1 MMILYYDICAFIILL
16 LVMGSCVL
24 KRMFHGRTNGL
35 FYLVVFMMILAT
47 LGDFW
52 GAYIQNYSE
61 PNVLNRNVSY
71 IWQYLYFFSHNML
84 LPVYL
89 PYIYSNIGLWHEF
102 IENKTVKIIWL
113 TGIVIDNLAL
123 VGNLFV
129 HYVFEVDDNLAYVRR
144 DGIYIFYVIG
154 GLYMIFEV
162 IILLKHRSIIRKDK
176 FMVMMSLYP
185 VSVVGIVIQYFLP
198 DHLVE
203 MFTVTIAML
212 LFSLIIRRD
221 EELLDP
227 STGAGKYYVAHEKIK
242 NVLVTGAP
250 VYILMLKLVNYK
262 NLRLYL
268 GEDLLSEFFKSQSKV
283 FGDLILACA
292 IDADMYY
299 LEEGMYVFVSE
310 TSDYEKVKKL
320 GVLIKEHYADTLEF
334 KDFSLILDAR
344 LCILRCPNDIDN
356 FNTLYTFGSNF
367 HTILPAVK
375 DVMNYPDYVND
386 RDFRIK
392 SELDDIIKNAIKHEC
407 FEIYYQPIYSIPE
420 KRFVAAEAFVRL
432 RDEKYGII
440 SPGVFIEAAEK
451 SGDIHA
457 IGDYVLDAVCRFISM
472 NDFAGL
478 GLSCIEINMS
488 TSQCIEMNLVDKIE
502 KLLQKYKLDPRLI
515 NLEITES
522 AVDFD
527 PDVVDSNINKLH
539 EMGINFSLDDY
550 GTGYSNI
557 KRVTTLPVDIVK
569 LDKTFVDGVDDPQM
583 WIMVKETIKMLKQ
596 MGKKVL
602 IEGVEEE
609 EVVEKFTHLGADYIQ
624 GCEYLQ
630 GYYFCRPLPE
640 YDFLEFMHEQVKDP
654 SLISGAGM

>member
-1 MMILYYDICAFIILL
+1 
-16 LVMGSCVL
+16 MGSCVL
-24 KRMFHGRTNGL
+24 KKMFRGRTNGL
-35 FYLVVFMMILAT
+35 FYLVVLTMMFST

-61 PNVLNRNVSY
+61 HTILNRNINY

-89 PYIYSNIGLWHEF
+89 PYIYSNIGMWHEF
-102 IENKTVKIIWL
+102 TGSRKVRIIWYAAM
-113 TGIVIDNLAL
+113 IINNVAL
-123 VGNLFV
+123 LINLFV
-129 HYVFEVDDNLAYVRR
+129 HYIFEVSDDLKYIRH
-144 DGIYIFYVIG
+144 DGIYIFYATSA
-154 GLYMIFEV
+154 LFMIFEMG
-162 IILLKHRSIIRKDK
+162 ILLKHRRIIRKDK

-185 VSVVGIVIQYFLP
+185 VSIAGIVIQYFFP
-198 DHLVE
+198 EHLVE
-203 MFTVTIAML
+203 MFTITIATL

-227 STGAGKYYVAHEKIK
+227 VTGAGKYYVAHEKIK
-242 NVLVTGAP
+242 NVLATGAP
-250 VYILMLKLVNYK
+250 VYVLLVKLVNYK

-268 GEDLLSEFFKSQSKV
+268 GEDLLSEFFKSRSKL
-283 FGDLILACA
+283 FGDYVVEASA
-292 IDADMYY
+292 DADMYY
-299 LEEGMYVFVSE
+299 LEEGLYVFVSE
-310 TSDYEKVKKL
+310 TSDYDRVKKL
-320 GVLIKEHYADTLEF
+320 GTLIRDHFVDTIEF
-334 KDFSLILDAR
+334 RDFTLMVDAR

-367 HTILPAVK
+367 HTFLPAVK

-386 RDFRIK
+386 REFKIK
-392 SELDDIIKNAIKHEC
+392 SELDEIIKRALKHES
-407 FEIYYQPIYSIPE
+407 FELFYQPIYSILE

-440 SPGVFIEAAEK
+440 SPALFIEAAER

-457 IGDYVLDAVCRFISM
+457 IGDFVMEDVCRFISA
-472 NDFAGL
+472 NDFKEL

-488 TSQCIEMNLVDKIE
+488 TSQCIEMNLVDKVS
-502 KLLQKYKLDPRLI
+502 KLLEKYRLDPSLI

-527 PDVVDSNINKLH
+527 PDVVDANINSLH
-539 EMGINFSLDDY
+539 EMGINFALDDY
-550 GTGYSNI
+550 GTGYSNV

-583 WIMVKETIKMLKQ
+583 WIMVRETIKMLKQ

-602 IEGVEEE
+602 VEGVEEE
-609 EVVEKFTHLGADYIQ
+609 TVVDKFTHLGADYIQ

-640 YDFLEFMHEQVKDP
+640 RDFIEFMQKQIGQAAVE
-654 SLISGAGM
+654 

>member
-1 MMILYYDICAFIILL
+1 MILYYDICAFIILL

-24 KRMFHGRTNGL
+24 KKMFRGRTNGL
-35 FYLVVFMMILAT
+35 FYLVVLTMMFAT

-52 GAYIQNYSE
+52 GAYVQNYSE
-61 PNVLNRNVSY
+61 HTVLNRNINY
-71 IWQYLYFFSHNML
+71 IWQYLYFFAHNML

-102 IENKTVKIIWL
+102 VRNKKVRIIWYASML
-113 TGIVIDNLAL
+113 INNVAL
-123 VGNLFV
+123 IINLFV
-129 HYVFEVDDNLAYVRR
+129 HYIFEVNDDLEYIRH
-144 DGIYIFYVIG
+144 DGIYIFYVSSA
-154 GLYMIFEV
+154 LFMLFEMG
-162 IILLKHRSIIRKDK
+162 ILLKYRRIIRKDK

-185 VSVVGIVIQYFLP
+185 VSIAGIVIQYFFP
-198 DHLVE
+198 EHLVE
-203 MFTVTIAML
+203 MFTITIATL

-227 STGAGKYYVAHEKIK
+227 VTGAGKYYVAHEKIK
-242 NVLVTGAP
+242 NVLATGAP
-250 VYILMLKLVNYK
+250 VYVLLVKLVNYK

-268 GEDLLSEFFKSQSKV
+268 GEDLLSEFFKSRSKIFSDYV
-283 FGDLILACA
+283 VAA
-292 IDADMYY
+292 AVEADMYY
-299 LEEGMYVFVSE
+299 LEEGLYVFVSE
-310 TSDYEKVKKL
+310 TSDYDRIKKL
-320 GVLIKEHYADTLEF
+320 GSLIRDHFIDTIEF
-334 KDFSLILDAR
+334 RDFSLMVDAR
-344 LCILRCPNDIDN
+344 LCILRCPTDIDS

-367 HTILPAVK
+367 HTFLPAVK

-386 RDFRIK
+386 RDFKIK
-392 SELDDIIKNAIKHEC
+392 SELDEIIKRAIKHEC
-407 FEIYYQPIYSIPE
+407 FELFYQPIYSIPE
-420 KRFVAAEAFVRL
+420 QRFVAAEAFVRL

-440 SPGVFIEAAEK
+440 SPAMFIEAAEK
-451 SGDIHA
+451 NGDIHA
-457 IGDYVLDAVCRFISM
+457 IGDFVMEDVCRFISSH
-472 NDFAGL
+472 DFAGM

-488 TSQCIEMNLVDKIE
+488 TSQCIEMNLVDKVRD
-502 KLLQKYKLDPRLI
+502 LLDKYSLDPSLI

-527 PDVVDSNINKLH
+527 PDVVDANINSLH
-539 EMGINFSLDDY
+539 EMGIKFALDDY
-550 GTGYSNI
+550 GTGYSNV

-602 IEGVEEE
+602 VEGVEEE
-609 EVVEKFTHLGADYIQ
+609 EVVDKFTHLGADYIQ

-640 YDFLEFMHEQVKDP
+640 RDFVEFMLAQTGKEAVE
-654 SLISGAGM
+654 

>member
-1 MMILYYDICAFIILL
+1 MILYYDICAFIILL

-24 KRMFHGRTNGL
+24 KKMFHGRTNGL
-35 FYLVVFMMILAT
+35 FYLVVLMMLLAT

-61 PNVLNRNVSY
+61 HNLLNRNVSY
-71 IWQYLYFFSHNML
+71 IWQYLYFFAHNML

-102 IENKTVKIIWL
+102 TANRKVRAIWIAGMIINN
-113 TGIVIDNLAL
+113 VAL

-129 HYVFEVDDNLAYVRR
+129 HYIFEVNDDLVYIRH
-144 DGIYIFYVIG
+144 DGIYLFYLTG
-154 GLYMIFEV
+154 GLYMVFEM
-162 IILLKHRSIIRKDK
+162 IILLKHRHIIRKDK

-185 VSVVGIVIQYFLP
+185 VSIAGIIIQYFLS

-203 MFTVTIAML
+203 MFTITIATL

-250 VYILMLKLVNYK
+250 VYVLLLKLVNYK

-268 GEDLLSEFFKSQSKV
+268 GEDLLSEFFKSQSKT
-283 FGDLILACA
+283 FGKYILDASVE
-292 IDADMYY
+292 ADMYY

-310 TSDYEKVKKL
+310 TSDFDRMKRL
-320 GVLIKEHYADTLEF
+320 GVLIRDHFMDTLDF
-334 KDFSLILDAR
+334 KDFSLMVDAR

-386 RDFRIK
+386 RDFKIK
-392 SELDDIIKNAIKHEC
+392 NELDDIIRRAIKHEC
-407 FEIYYQPIYSIPE
+407 FELFYQPIYSIPE

-440 SPGVFIEAAEK
+440 SPGIFIEAAEK

-457 IGDYVLDAVCRFISM
+457 IGDFVLEDVCRFISD
-472 NDFAGL
+472 NDFKKL

-488 TSQCIEMNLVDKIE
+488 TSQCIEMNLVE
-502 KLLQKYKLDPRLI
+502 KVSGLLDKYKLDPSLI

-527 PDVVDSNINKLH
+527 PDVVDANINSLH
-539 EMGINFSLDDY
+539 EMGINFALDDY
-550 GTGYSNI
+550 GTGYSNV
-557 KRVTTLPVDIVK
+557 KRVTTLPVEIVK

-602 IEGVEEE
+602 VEGVEEE
-609 EVVEKFTHLGADYIQ
+609 TVVEKFTQLGADYIQ

-640 YDFLEFMHEQVKDP
+640 RDFLEFMHEQVGK
-654 SLISGAGM
+654 AAAE

>member
-1 MMILYYDICAFIILL
+1 
-16 LVMGSCVL
+16 MGSCVL
-24 KRMFHGRTNGL
+24 KKMFRGRTNGL
-35 FYLVVFMMILAT
+35 FYLVVLTMMFST

-61 PNVLNRNVSY
+61 HTILNRNINY

-89 PYIYSNIGLWHEF
+89 PYIYSNIGMWHEF
-102 IENKTVKIIWL
+102 TGSRKVRIIWYAAM
-113 TGIVIDNLAL
+113 IINNVAL
-123 VGNLFV
+123 LINLFV
-129 HYVFEVDDNLAYVRR
+129 HYIFEVSDDLKYIRH
-144 DGIYIFYVIG
+144 DGIYIFYATSA
-154 GLYMIFEV
+154 LFMIFEMG
-162 IILLKHRSIIRKDK
+162 ILLKHRRIIRKDK

-185 VSVVGIVIQYFLP
+185 VSIAGIVIQYFFP
-198 DHLVE
+198 EHLVE
-203 MFTVTIAML
+203 MFTITIATL

-227 STGAGKYYVAHEKIK
+227 VTGAGKYYVAHEKIK
-242 NVLVTGAP
+242 NVLATGAP
-250 VYILMLKLVNYK
+250 VYVLLVKLVNYK

-268 GEDLLSEFFKSQSKV
+268 GEDLLSEFFKSRSKL
-283 FGDLILACA
+283 FGDYVVEASA
-292 IDADMYY
+292 DADMYY
-299 LEEGMYVFVSE
+299 LEEGLYVFVSE
-310 TSDYEKVKKL
+310 TSDYDRVKKL
-320 GVLIKEHYADTLEF
+320 GTLIRDHFVDTIEF
-334 KDFSLILDAR
+334 RDFTLMVDAR

-367 HTILPAVK
+367 HTFLPAVK

-386 RDFRIK
+386 REFKIK
-392 SELDDIIKNAIKHEC
+392 SELDEIIKRALKHES
-407 FEIYYQPIYSIPE
+407 FELFYQPIYSILE

-440 SPGVFIEAAEK
+440 SPALFIEAAEK

-457 IGDYVLDAVCRFISM
+457 IGDFVMEGVCRFISA
-472 NDFAGL
+472 NDFKEL

-488 TSQCIEMNLVDKIE
+488 TSQCIEMNLVDKVS
-502 KLLQKYKLDPRLI
+502 KLLEKYRLDPSLI

-527 PDVVDSNINKLH
+527 PDVVDANINSLH
-539 EMGINFSLDDY
+539 EMGINFALDDY
-550 GTGYSNI
+550 GTGYSNV

-583 WIMVKETIKMLKQ
+583 WIMVRETIKMLKQ

-602 IEGVEEE
+602 VEGVEEE
-609 EVVEKFTHLGADYIQ
+609 TVVDKFTHLGADYIQ

-640 YDFLEFMHEQVKDP
+640 RDFIEFMQKQIGQAAVE
-654 SLISGAGM
+654 

>member
-1 MMILYYDICAFIILL
+1 MILYYDICAFIILL

-24 KRMFHGRTNGL
+24 KKMFRGRTNGL
-35 FYLVVFMMILAT
+35 FYLVVLTMMFST

-61 PNVLNRNVSY
+61 HTILNRNINY

-89 PYIYSNIGLWHEF
+89 PYIYSNIGMWHEF
-102 IENKTVKIIWL
+102 TGSRKVRIIWYAAM
-113 TGIVIDNLAL
+113 IINNVAL
-123 VGNLFV
+123 LINLFV
-129 HYVFEVDDNLAYVRR
+129 HYIFEVSDDLKYIRH
-144 DGIYIFYVIG
+144 DGIYIFYATSA
-154 GLYMIFEV
+154 LFMIFEMG
-162 IILLKHRSIIRKDK
+162 ILLKHRRIIRKDK

-185 VSVVGIVIQYFLP
+185 VSIAGIVIQYFFP
-198 DHLVE
+198 EHLVE
-203 MFTVTIAML
+203 MFTITIATL

-227 STGAGKYYVAHEKIK
+227 VTGAGKYYVAHEKIK
-242 NVLVTGAP
+242 NVLATGAP
-250 VYILMLKLVNYK
+250 VYVLLVKLVNYK

-268 GEDLLSEFFKSQSKV
+268 GEDLLSEFFKSRSKL
-283 FGDLILACA
+283 FGDYVVEASA
-292 IDADMYY
+292 DADMYY
-299 LEEGMYVFVSE
+299 LEEGLYVFVSE
-310 TSDYEKVKKL
+310 TSDYDRVKKL
-320 GVLIKEHYADTLEF
+320 GTLIRDHFVDTIEF
-334 KDFSLILDAR
+334 RDFTLMVDAR

-367 HTILPAVK
+367 HTFLPAVK

-386 RDFRIK
+386 REFKIK
-392 SELDDIIKNAIKHEC
+392 SELDEIIKRALKHES
-407 FEIYYQPIYSIPE
+407 FELFYQPIYSILE

-440 SPGVFIEAAEK
+440 SPALFIEAAER

-457 IGDYVLDAVCRFISM
+457 IGDFVMEDVCRFISA
-472 NDFAGL
+472 NDFKEL

-488 TSQCIEMNLVDKIE
+488 TSQCIEMNLVDKVS
-502 KLLQKYKLDPRLI
+502 KLLEKYRLDPSLI

-527 PDVVDSNINKLH
+527 PDVVDANINSLH
-539 EMGINFSLDDY
+539 EMGINFALDDY
-550 GTGYSNI
+550 GTGYSNV

-583 WIMVKETIKMLKQ
+583 WIMVRETIKMLKQ

-602 IEGVEEE
+602 VEGVEEE
-609 EVVEKFTHLGADYIQ
+609 TVVDKFTHLGADYIQ

-640 YDFLEFMHEQVKDP
+640 RDFIEFMQKQIGQAAVE
-654 SLISGAGM
+654 

>member
-1 MMILYYDICAFIILL
+1 MILYYDICAFIILL

-24 KRMFHGRTNGL
+24 KRMFRGRTNGL
-35 FYLVVFMMILAT
+35 FYLVVLTMMFST

-61 PNVLNRNVSY
+61 HTILNRNISY
-71 IWQYLYFFSHNML
+71 IWQYLYFFAHNML

-89 PYIYSNIGLWHEF
+89 PYIYSNIGLWREF
-102 IENKTVKIIWL
+102 TGNKKIRIIWYASM
-113 TGIVIDNLAL
+113 IINNVAL
-123 VGNLFV
+123 LGNLFV
-129 HYVFEVDDNLAYVRR
+129 HYIFEVNDDLEYIRH
-144 DGIYIFYVIG
+144 DGIYIFYVTSA
-154 GLYMIFEV
+154 LFMIFEMG
-162 IILLKHRSIIRKDK
+162 ILLKHRRIIRKDK

-185 VSVVGIVIQYFLP
+185 VSIAGIIIQYFFP
-198 DHLVE
+198 EHLVE
-203 MFTVTIAML
+203 MFTITIATL

-227 STGAGKYYVAHEKIK
+227 VTGAGKYYVAHEKIK
-242 NVLVTGAP
+242 NVLATGAP
-250 VYILMLKLVNYK
+250 VYVLLVKLVNYK

-268 GEDLLSEFFKSQSKV
+268 GEDLLSEFFKSSSKI
-283 FGDLILACA
+283 FGSYVVEASA
-292 IDADMYY
+292 EADMYY
-299 LEEGMYVFVSE
+299 LEEGLYVFVSE
-310 TSDYEKVKKL
+310 TSDYDRIKKL
-320 GVLIKEHYADTLEF
+320 GVLIRDHFLDTLEF
-334 KDFSLILDAR
+334 RDFSLMVDAR

-367 HTILPAVK
+367 HTFLPAVK
-375 DVMNYPDYVND
+375 DVMNYPDYEND
-386 RDFRIK
+386 RDFKIK
-392 SELDDIIKNAIKHEC
+392 SELDEIIKRAIKHDCLEL
-407 FEIYYQPIYSIPE
+407 FYQPIYSIPE
-420 KRFVAAEAFVRL
+420 QRFVAAEAFVRL
-432 RDEKYGII
+432 RDEKYGIV
-440 SPGVFIEAAEK
+440 SPAMFIEAAEK

-457 IGDYVLDAVCRFISM
+457 IGDFVMDDVCRFISA
-472 NDFAGL
+472 NDFKSL

-488 TSQCIEMNLVDKIE
+488 TSQCIEMNLVDKVSGLLE
-502 KLLQKYKLDPRLI
+502 KYRLDPSLI

-527 PDVVDSNINKLH
+527 PDVVDANINSLH
-539 EMGINFSLDDY
+539 EMGIRFALDDY
-550 GTGYSNI
+550 GTGYSNV

-583 WIMVKETIKMLKQ
+583 WIMVRETIKMLKQ

-609 EVVEKFTHLGADYIQ
+609 AVVDKFTHLGADYIQ

-640 YDFLEFMHEQVKDP
+640 RDFIEFMQKQTGKAAVE
-654 SLISGAGM
+654 

>member
-1 MMILYYDICAFIILL
+1 MILYYDICAFIILL

-24 KRMFHGRTNGL
+24 KKMFRGRTNGL
-35 FYLVVFMMILAT
+35 FYLVVLTMMFAT

-52 GAYIQNYSE
+52 GAYVQNYSE
-61 PNVLNRNVSY
+61 HTVLNRNINY
-71 IWQYLYFFSHNML
+71 IWQYLYFFAHNML

-102 IENKTVKIIWL
+102 VRNKKVRIIWYASML
-113 TGIVIDNLAL
+113 INNVAL
-123 VGNLFV
+123 IINLFV
-129 HYVFEVDDNLAYVRR
+129 HYIFEVNDDLEYIRH
-144 DGIYIFYVIG
+144 DGIYIFYVSSA
-154 GLYMIFEV
+154 LFMLFEMG
-162 IILLKHRSIIRKDK
+162 ILLKYRRIIRKDK

-185 VSVVGIVIQYFLP
+185 VSIVGIVIQYFFP
-198 DHLVE
+198 EHLVE
-203 MFTVTIAML
+203 MFTITIATL

-227 STGAGKYYVAHEKIK
+227 VTGAGKYYVAHEKIK
-242 NVLVTGAP
+242 NVLATGAP
-250 VYILMLKLVNYK
+250 VYVLLVKLVNYK

-268 GEDLLSEFFKSQSKV
+268 GEDLLSEFFKSRSKIFSDYV
-283 FGDLILACA
+283 VAA
-292 IDADMYY
+292 AVEADMYY
-299 LEEGMYVFVSE
+299 LEEGLYVFVSE
-310 TSDYEKVKKL
+310 TSDYDRIKKL
-320 GVLIKEHYADTLEF
+320 GSLIRDHFIDTIEF
-334 KDFSLILDAR
+334 RDFSLMVDAR
-344 LCILRCPNDIDN
+344 LCILRCPTDIDS

-367 HTILPAVK
+367 HTFLPAVK

-386 RDFRIK
+386 RDFKIK
-392 SELDDIIKNAIKHEC
+392 SELDEIIKRAIKHEC
-407 FEIYYQPIYSIPE
+407 FELFYQPIYSIPE
-420 KRFVAAEAFVRL
+420 QRFVAAEAFVRL

-440 SPGVFIEAAEK
+440 SPAMFIEAAER

-457 IGDYVLDAVCRFISM
+457 IGDFVMEDVCRFISS
-472 NDFAGL
+472 NDFAGM

-488 TSQCIEMNLVDKIE
+488 TSQCIEMNLVDKVRD
-502 KLLQKYKLDPRLI
+502 LLDKYSLDPSLI

-527 PDVVDSNINKLH
+527 PDVVDANINSLH
-539 EMGINFSLDDY
+539 EMGIKFALDDY
-550 GTGYSNI
+550 GTGYSNV

-583 WIMVKETIKMLKQ
+583 WIMVRETIKMLKQ

-609 EVVEKFTHLGADYIQ
+609 EVVDKFTHLGADYIQ

-640 YDFLEFMHEQVKDP
+640 RDFVEFMLAQTGKEAVE
-654 SLISGAGM
+654 

>member
-1 MMILYYDICAFIILL
+1 MILYYDVCAFIILL

-24 KRMFHGRTNGL
+24 KKMFHGRTNGL
-35 FYLVVFMMILAT
+35 FYLVVITMMLAT

-61 PNVLNRNVSY
+61 HIVLNRNIGY
-71 IWQYLYFFSHNML
+71 IWQYMYFFAHNML

-102 IENKTVKIIWL
+102 MENKRVRVIWIA
-113 TGIVIDNLAL
+113 GMVINNLAL
-123 VGNLFV
+123 FANLFV
-129 HYVFEVDDNLAYVRR
+129 HFIFEVNDELEYVRHG
-144 DGIYIFYVIG
+144 GIYIFYATG
-154 GLYMIFEV
+154 FLYMIFEI
-162 IILLKHRSIIRKDK
+162 IILLKHRAIIRKDK
-176 FMVMMSLYP
+176 FVVMMSLYP
-185 VSVVGIVIQYFLP
+185 VSVIGIVIQYFLP
-198 DHLVE
+198 EHLVE
-203 MFTVTIAML
+203 MFTITIATL

-227 STGAGKYYVAHEKIK
+227 VTGAGKFYVAHEKLK
-242 NVLVTGAP
+242 NVLLTGAP
-250 VYILMLKLVNYK
+250 VYVMLVKLVNYK

-268 GEDLLSEFFKSQSKV
+268 GEDLLSDFFKSQSHE
-283 FGDLILACA
+283 FNNYMLTGDIE
-292 IDADMYY
+292 ADMYY
-299 LEEGMYVFVSE
+299 LDEGMYMFVSE
-310 TSDYEKVKKL
+310 TSDYDKIKKL
-320 GVLIKEHYADTLEF
+320 GTRIRDHYIDALDF
-334 KDFSLILDAR
+334 RDFSLMVDCRI
-344 LCILRCPNDIDN
+344 CILRCPNDIDN
-356 FNTLYTFGSNF
+356 FNTLYTFGGNF

-392 SELDDIIKNAIKHEC
+392 SELNDIIRNAIDHNC
-407 FEIYYQPIYSIPE
+407 FELFYQPIYSIIE
-420 KRFVAAEAFVRL
+420 KRFVSAEAFVRL

-440 SPGVFIEAAEK
+440 APGMFIEAAEI
-451 SGDIHA
+451 SGDIHE
-457 IGDYVLDAVCRFISM
+457 IGDFVMEDVCRFISE
-472 NDFAGL
+472 NDFKKL
-478 GLSCIEINMS
+478 GLNCIEINMS
-488 TSQCIEMNLVDKIE
+488 TSQCIEMNLVE
-502 KLLQKYKLDPRLI
+502 KVSGLLEKYKLDPSFI

-527 PDVVDSNINKLH
+527 PDVVDANVNRLH
-539 EMGINFSLDDY
+539 EMGINFALDDY
-550 GTGYSNI
+550 GTGYSNV

-602 IEGVEEE
+602 VEGVEEE
-609 EVVEKFTHLGADYIQ
+609 TVVDKFTNLGADYIQ

-640 YDFLEFMHEQVKDP
+640 RDFLEFMEKQVR
-654 SLISGAGM
+654 IEGFA

>member
-1 MMILYYDICAFIILL
+1 MILYYDVCAFIILL
-16 LVMGSCVL
+16 LVMGSCML

-35 FYLVVFMMILAT
+35 FYLVVLTMMLAT

-52 GAYIQNYSE
+52 GAYIQNFSE
-61 PNVLNRNVSY
+61 HTEINRNVSR

-89 PYIYSNIGLWHEF
+89 PYIYSNIGMWHEF
-102 IENKTVKIIWL
+102 LRNKLLRGLWLSGII
-113 TGIVIDNLAL
+113 INNLAL
-123 VGNLFV
+123 VIDMFT
-129 HYVFEVDDNLAYVRR
+129 HFIFDVDADLVYHRHS
-144 DGIYIFYVIG
+144 GIMLFYVMG
-154 GLYMIFEV
+154 AFYMLFEV
-162 IILLKHRSIIRKDK
+162 IILFRYKSIIRKDK

-185 VSVVGIVIQYFLP
+185 VSLLGIIIQFFWP
-198 DHLVE
+198 DHLIE
-203 MFTVTIAML
+203 MFTITIATL

-221 EELLDP
+221 EELRDP
-227 STGAGKYYVAHEKIK
+227 ITGAGKYYVAHERIK

-250 VYILMLKLVNYK
+250 IYILFVKLVNYR

-268 GEDLLSEFFKSQSKV
+268 GEDLLSEFLRNQSRQLNV
-283 FGDLILACA
+283 FCLYNSIEADL
-292 IDADMYY
+292 YY
-299 LEEGMYVFVSE
+299 LDEGLYAFASE

-320 GVLIKEHYADTLEF
+320 GLSIKDYYLDTLDF
-334 KDFSLILDAR
+334 KSFSLMIDAR
-344 LCILRCPNDIDN
+344 LCILRCPTDIDN
-356 FNTLYTFGSNF
+356 FNTLYSFGASF
-367 HTILPAVK
+367 HDILPPVK

-386 RDFRIK
+386 KDFRIK
-392 SELDDIIKNAIKHEC
+392 SELSDIIKRALEHEC
-407 FEIYYQPIYSIPE
+407 FEIFYQPIYSILE
-420 KRFVAAEAFVRL
+420 DRFVAAEAFVRL
-432 RDEKYGII
+432 RDEKYGLI
-440 SPGVFIEAAEK
+440 SPGMFISAAEI

-457 IGDYVLDAVCRFISM
+457 IGDFVIEDVCRFISE
-472 NDFAGL
+472 NDFAAL

-488 TSQCIEMNLVDKIE
+488 TSQCIEMNLVEKIE
-502 KLLQKYKLDPRLI
+502 KLLEKYRLDPSYI

-527 PDVVDSNINKLH
+527 PDVVDANIDKLH

-550 GTGYSNI
+550 GTGYSNVR
-557 KRVTTLPVDIVK
+557 RVTSLPLEIVK
-569 LDKTFVDGVDDPQM
+569 LDKTFVDGIDDPQM

-609 EVVEKFTHLGADYIQ
+609 AVVEKFTHLGADYIQ

-640 YDFLEFMHEQVKDP
+640 LEFLEFMREQIGKPITGV
-654 SLISGAGM
+654 S

>member
-1 MMILYYDICAFIILL
+1 MILYYDVCAFIILI

-35 FYLVVFMMILAT
+35 FYLVVLTMMIAT

-61 PNVLNRNVSY
+61 PNLLNQSVSY
-71 IWQYLYFFSHNML
+71 IWQYIYFLAHNML

-89 PYIYSNIGLWHEF
+89 PYVYSNIGLWHEF
-102 IENKTVKIIWL
+102 TGNKTVRGIWL
-113 TGIVIDNLAL
+113 FGIIFNNVAL
-123 VGNLFV
+123 LINLFN
-129 HYVFEVDDNLAYVRR
+129 HYIFEVNSNLEYIRHP
-144 DGIYIFYVIG
+144 GIYIFYVTG
-154 GLYMIFEV
+154 GLYMLFEI
-162 IILLKHRSIIRKDK
+162 IILFKHKSIIRKDK

-185 VSVVGIVIQYFLP
+185 VSIIGIIIQYFLY

-203 MFTVTIAML
+203 MFTITIATL
-212 LFSLIIRRD
+212 LFSLIIRRE

-227 STGAGKYYVAHEKIK
+227 ITGAGKYYVAHEKIK

-250 VYILMLKLVNYK
+250 VYILLLKLVNYK

-268 GEDLLSEFFKSQSKV
+268 GEDLLSDFFKSQSDL
-283 FGDLILACA
+283 FGSYIL
-292 IDADMYY
+292 DTTVEADMYY
-299 LEEGMYVFVSE
+299 LEEGMYVFISE
-310 TSDYEKVKKL
+310 TSDYDKMKRL
-320 GVLIKEHYADTLEF
+320 GTLIRDHYIDTLEF
-334 KDFSLILDAR
+334 GDFSLFVDAR
-344 LCILRCPNDIDN
+344 LCILRCPNDVDN
-356 FNTLYTFGSNF
+356 FNTLYTFGANF

-386 RDFRIK
+386 RDFKIK
-392 SELDDIIKNAIKHEC
+392 SELNDIIKRAIKHQC
-407 FEIYYQPIYSIPE
+407 FEVFYQPIYSITE

-440 SPGVFIEAAEK
+440 SPGIFIEAAEI

-457 IGDYVLDAVCRFISM
+457 IGDYVMEDVCRFIAN
-472 NDFAGL
+472 NDFKVL
-478 GLSCIEINMS
+478 GLSCIEVNMS
-488 TSQCIEMNLVDKIE
+488 TSQCIEMNLVEKMERLLDKYE
-502 KLLQKYKLDPRLI
+502 LDPSLI

-527 PDVVDSNINKLH
+527 PDVVDANINKLH
-539 EMGINFSLDDY
+539 EMGINFALDDY

-602 IEGVEEE
+602 VEGVEEE
-609 EVVEKFTHLGADYIQ
+609 SVVEKFTHLGADYIQ

-640 YDFLEFMHEQVKDP
+640 RDFIEFMYKQIETPV
-654 SLISGAGM
+654 SGAV

>member
-1 MMILYYDICAFIILL
+1 MILYYDICAFIILL

-24 KRMFHGRTNGL
+24 KKMFRGRTNGL
-35 FYLVVFMMILAT
+35 FYLVVLTMMFST

-61 PNVLNRNVSY
+61 HTILNRNINY

-89 PYIYSNIGLWHEF
+89 PYIYSNIGMWHEF
-102 IENKTVKIIWL
+102 TGSRKVRIIWYAAM
-113 TGIVIDNLAL
+113 IINNVAL
-123 VGNLFV
+123 LINLFV
-129 HYVFEVDDNLAYVRR
+129 HYIFEVSDDLKYIRH
-144 DGIYIFYVIG
+144 DGIYIFYATSA
-154 GLYMIFEV
+154 LFMIFEMG
-162 IILLKHRSIIRKDK
+162 ILLKHRRIIRKDK

-185 VSVVGIVIQYFLP
+185 VSIAGIVIQYFFP
-198 DHLVE
+198 EHLVE
-203 MFTVTIAML
+203 MFTITIATL

-227 STGAGKYYVAHEKIK
+227 VTGAGKYYVAHEKIK
-242 NVLVTGAP
+242 NVLATGAP
-250 VYILMLKLVNYK
+250 VYVLLVKLVNYK

-268 GEDLLSEFFKSQSKV
+268 GEDLLSEFFKSRSKL
-283 FGDLILACA
+283 FGDYVVEASA
-292 IDADMYY
+292 DADMYY
-299 LEEGMYVFVSE
+299 LEEGLYVFVSE
-310 TSDYEKVKKL
+310 TSDYDRVKKL
-320 GVLIKEHYADTLEF
+320 GTLIRDHFVDTIEF
-334 KDFSLILDAR
+334 RDFTLMVDAR

-367 HTILPAVK
+367 HTFLPAVK

-386 RDFRIK
+386 REFKIK
-392 SELDDIIKNAIKHEC
+392 SELDEIIKRALKHES
-407 FEIYYQPIYSIPE
+407 FELFYQPIYSILE

-440 SPGVFIEAAEK
+440 SPALFIEAAEK

-457 IGDYVLDAVCRFISM
+457 IGDFVMEGVCRFISA
-472 NDFAGL
+472 NDFKEL

-488 TSQCIEMNLVDKIE
+488 TSQCIEMNLVDKVS
-502 KLLQKYKLDPRLI
+502 KLLEKYRLDPSLI

-527 PDVVDSNINKLH
+527 PDVVDANINSLH
-539 EMGINFSLDDY
+539 EMGINFALDDY
-550 GTGYSNI
+550 GTGYSNV

-583 WIMVKETIKMLKQ
+583 WIMVRETIKMLKQ

-602 IEGVEEE
+602 VEGVEEE
-609 EVVEKFTHLGADYIQ
+609 TVVDKFTHLGADYIQ

-640 YDFLEFMHEQVKDP
+640 RDFIEFMQKQIGQAAVE
-654 SLISGAGM
+654 

>member
-1 MMILYYDICAFIILL
+1 MILYYDVCAFIILI

-35 FYLVVFMMILAT
+35 FYLVVLTMMIAT

-61 PNVLNRNVSY
+61 PNLLNQSVSY
-71 IWQYLYFFSHNML
+71 IWQYIYFLAHNML

-102 IENKTVKIIWL
+102 TGNKTVRGIWL
-113 TGIVIDNLAL
+113 FGIIFNNVAL
-123 VGNLFV
+123 LINLFN
-129 HYVFEVDDNLAYVRR
+129 HYIFEVNSNLEYIRHP
-144 DGIYIFYVIG
+144 GIYIFYVTG
-154 GLYMIFEV
+154 GLYMLFEI
-162 IILLKHRSIIRKDK
+162 IILFKHKSIIRKDK

-185 VSVVGIVIQYFLP
+185 VSIIGIIIQYFLY

-203 MFTVTIAML
+203 MFTITIATL
-212 LFSLIIRRD
+212 LFSLIIRRE

-227 STGAGKYYVAHEKIK
+227 ITGAGKYYVAHEKIK

-250 VYILMLKLVNYK
+250 VYILLLKLVNYK

-268 GEDLLSEFFKSQSKV
+268 GEDLLSDFFKSQSDL
-283 FGDLILACA
+283 FGSYIL
-292 IDADMYY
+292 DTTVEADMYY
-299 LEEGMYVFVSE
+299 LEEGMYVFISE
-310 TSDYEKVKKL
+310 TSDYDKMKRL
-320 GVLIKEHYADTLEF
+320 GTLIRDHYIDTLEF
-334 KDFSLILDAR
+334 GDFSLIVDAR
-344 LCILRCPNDIDN
+344 LCILRCPNDVDN
-356 FNTLYTFGSNF
+356 FNTLYTFGANF

-386 RDFRIK
+386 RDFKIK
-392 SELDDIIKNAIKHEC
+392 SELNDIIKRAIKHQC
-407 FEIYYQPIYSIPE
+407 FEVFYQPIYSITE

-440 SPGVFIEAAEK
+440 SPGIFIEAAEI

-457 IGDYVLDAVCRFISM
+457 IGDYVMEDVCRFIAN
-472 NDFAGL
+472 NDFKVL
-478 GLSCIEINMS
+478 GLSCIEVNMS
-488 TSQCIEMNLVDKIE
+488 TSQCIEMNLVEKMERLLDKYE
-502 KLLQKYKLDPRLI
+502 LDPSLI

-527 PDVVDSNINKLH
+527 PDVVDANINKLH
-539 EMGINFSLDDY
+539 EMGINFALDDY
-550 GTGYSNI
+550 GTGYSNV

-602 IEGVEEE
+602 VEGVEEE
-609 EVVEKFTHLGADYIQ
+609 SVVEKFTHLGADYIQ

-640 YDFLEFMHEQVKDP
+640 RDFIEFMYKQIETP
-654 SLISGAGM
+654 ASGAV

>member
-1 MMILYYDICAFIILL
+1 MILYYDICAFIILM
-16 LVMGSCVL
+16 LVMGSCML
-24 KRMFHGRTNGL
+24 KKMLRGRTNGL
-35 FYLVVFMMILAT
+35 FYLVVMTMMFAT

-61 PNVLNRNVSY
+61 HSILNRNIDY
-71 IWQYLYFFSHNML
+71 IWQYVYFFAHNML

-102 IENKTVKIIWL
+102 TRNRVIKIIWY
-113 TGIVIDNLAL
+113 TGMIINNVAL
-123 VGNLFV
+123 IGNLFV
-129 HYVFEVDDNLAYVRR
+129 HYIFEVNDELVYIRH
-144 DGIYIFYVIG
+144 DGIYIFYATSAFF
-154 GLYMIFEV
+154 MILEMG
-162 IILLKHRSIIRKDK
+162 ILIKNRRIIRKDK

-185 VSVVGIVIQYFLP
+185 VSMAGIVIQYFFP
-198 DHLVE
+198 EHLVE
-203 MFTVTIAML
+203 MFTITIATL

-227 STGAGKYYVAHEKIK
+227 VTGAGKYYVAHEKIK
-242 NVLVTGAP
+242 NVLVTEAP
-250 VYILMLKLVNYK
+250 VYVLLVKLVNYK

-268 GEDLLSEFFKSQSKV
+268 GEDLLGEFFRRCSGS
-283 FGDLILACA
+283 FGEYI
-292 IDADMYY
+292 IDAGVEADMYY
-299 LEEGMYVFVSE
+299 LEEGLFVFLSE
-310 TSDYEKVKKL
+310 TSDYDRVKKL
-320 GVLIKEHYADTLEF
+320 GVLIRDHFIDTLEF
-334 KDFSLILDAR
+334 KDFSLMVDAR

-367 HTILPAVK
+367 HTILPAVR

-386 RDFRIK
+386 RDFKIK
-392 SELDDIIKNAIKHEC
+392 SELDEIIKRALRQEC
-407 FEIYYQPIYSIPE
+407 FELYYQPIYSISE
-420 KRFVAAEAFVRL
+420 QRFVAAEAFVRL

-440 SPGVFIEAAEK
+440 SPSIFIEAAEK
-451 SGDIHA
+451 SGDIHE
-457 IGDYVLDAVCRFISM
+457 IGDFVLEAVCRFISE
-472 NDFAGL
+472 NDFKGL
-478 GLSCIEINMS
+478 GLACIEINLS
-488 TSQCIEMNLVDKIE
+488 TSQCIEMNLVDKVDR
-502 KLLQKYKLDPRLI
+502 LLQKYGLDPSLI

-527 PDVVDSNINKLH
+527 PDVVDANINSLH
-539 EMGINFSLDDY
+539 EMGINFALDDY

-609 EVVEKFTHLGADYIQ
+609 AVVEKFTHLGADYIQ

-640 YDFLEFMHEQVKDP
+640 RDFIEFMQEQTGKVAVK
-654 SLISGAGM
+654 

>member
-1 MMILYYDICAFIILL
+1 
-16 LVMGSCVL
+16 MGSCVL
-24 KRMFHGRTNGL
+24 KRMFRGRTNGL
-35 FYLVVFMMILAT
+35 FYLVVLTMMFST

-52 GAYIQNYSE
+52 GAYIQNFSE
-61 PNVLNRNVSY
+61 HTILNRNINY
-71 IWQYLYFFSHNML
+71 IWQYLYFFAHNML

-102 IENKTVKIIWL
+102 TGNKKIRVVWYAAMIINNVAL
-113 TGIVIDNLAL
+113 LA
-123 VGNLFV
+123 NLFV
-129 HYVFEVDDNLAYVRR
+129 HYIFEVNDDLEYIRH
-144 DGIYIFYVIG
+144 DGIYIFYVTSA
-154 GLYMIFEV
+154 LFMIFEMG
-162 IILLKHRSIIRKDK
+162 ILLKHRRIIRKDK

-185 VSVVGIVIQYFLP
+185 VSIAGIIIQYFFP
-198 DHLVE
+198 EHLVE
-203 MFTVTIAML
+203 MFTITIATL

-227 STGAGKYYVAHEKIK
+227 VTGAGKYYVAHEKIK
-242 NVLVTGAP
+242 NVLATGAP
-250 VYILMLKLVNYK
+250 VYVLLVKLVNYK

-268 GEDLLSEFFKSQSKV
+268 GEDLLSEFFKSSSKI
-283 FGDLILACA
+283 FGDYVVEASA
-292 IDADMYY
+292 EADMYY
-299 LEEGMYVFVSE
+299 LEEGLYVFVSE
-310 TSDYEKVKKL
+310 TSDYDRIKKL
-320 GVLIKEHYADTLEF
+320 GTLIRDHFIDTLEF
-334 KDFSLILDAR
+334 RDFSLMVDAR

-367 HTILPAVK
+367 HTFLPAVK

-386 RDFRIK
+386 RDFKIK
-392 SELDDIIKNAIKHEC
+392 SELDEIIKRAIEHES
-407 FEIYYQPIYSIPE
+407 FEIFYQPIYSIPE

-432 RDEKYGII
+432 RDEKYGIV
-440 SPGVFIEAAEK
+440 SPAMFIEAAEK

-457 IGDYVLDAVCRFISM
+457 IGDFVMDDVCRFISA
-472 NDFAGL
+472 NDFKSM

-488 TSQCIEMNLVDKIE
+488 TSQCIEMNLVDKVTTLLE
-502 KLLQKYKLDPRLI
+502 KYRLDPSLI

-527 PDVVDSNINKLH
+527 PDVVDANINSLH
-539 EMGINFSLDDY
+539 EMGIRFALDDY
-550 GTGYSNI
+550 GTGYSNV

-583 WIMVKETIKMLKQ
+583 WIMVRETIKMLKQ

-609 EVVEKFTHLGADYIQ
+609 EVVDKFTHLGADYIQ

-640 YDFLEFMHEQVKDP
+640 RDFIEFMQKQTGKAAVE
-654 SLISGAGM
+654 